1 MPPMADPLSR
11 FRSRERV
18 FSRSILDRLIDGNPD
33 QPRDPPTSA
42 TEQIRELRE
51 GIRRDLE
58 ALLNTRRR
66 PTAPPSA
73 YEELGDALVSYGV
86 DGMVSANLVTDEAK
100 LRLAR
105 LIERRIALFE
115 TRLSDVRVTILKS
128 RGNGERALRL
138 RIEASFRIH
147 EELPPISFEST
158 IDPSTQRFLVEA
170 GHG

>member
-1 MPPMADPLSR
+1 MADPLER
-11 FRSRERV
+11 YRPRERV
-18 FSRSILDRLIDGNPD
+18 LARSILDRLLDTNPD
-33 QPRDPPTSA
+33 LSQDPPLSTA
-42 TEQIRELRE
+42 EQIRELRE

-66 PTAPPSA
+66 PTAPPSLH
-73 YEELGDALVSYGV
+73 EELGDALVSYGV

-105 LIERRIALFE
+105 IIERRITLFE

-128 RGNGERALRL
+128 RTNGERALRM
-138 RIEASFRIH
+138 RIQATFRVH
-147 EELPPISFEST
+147 EGMPPISFEST

-170 GHG
+170 TNG